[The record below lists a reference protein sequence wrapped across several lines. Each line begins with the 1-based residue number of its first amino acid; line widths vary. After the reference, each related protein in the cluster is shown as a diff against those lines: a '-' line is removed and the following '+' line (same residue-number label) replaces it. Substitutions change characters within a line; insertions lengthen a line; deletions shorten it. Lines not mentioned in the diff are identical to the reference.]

1 MRQLEE
7 MHRRTKKQR
16 GKYSL
21 IAAFIHICII
31 YILPEKKMYASNA
44 LPCSKNVKHAR
55 LENDLNWTK
64 SKTYTLRT
72 QCGFSNHT
80 MLACLKIEIILCPLV
95 LWGPTFTGSQ
105 CICTL
110 FEHLPQL
117 VLWYRKRTQHHFNK
131 QSTSW
136 FDQIWNPFGRQNIHI
151 QKMCVQIRM
160 CVQRVV
166 HSDALC
172 ATFALCLGLK
182 LPAKSH
188 HCTIWH

>member
-1 MRQLEE
+1 MSKFTFPHISQQKHSGCQVDCIACKQKVILNRKSCNQNLLFYDWTIKRDERFPIKEILCEKMNLMRQLEE
-7 MHRRTKKQR
+7 MHRLTKKQR

-31 YILPEKKMYASNA
+31 YILPEKKNICIIYASNA

-110 FEHLPQL
+110 FEHLP
-117 VLWYRKRTQHHFNK
+117 
-131 QSTSW
+131 
-136 FDQIWNPFGRQNIHI
+136 
-151 QKMCVQIRM
+151 
-160 CVQRVV
+160 
-166 HSDALC
+166 
-172 ATFALCLGLK
+172 
-182 LPAKSH
+182 
-188 HCTIWH
+188 